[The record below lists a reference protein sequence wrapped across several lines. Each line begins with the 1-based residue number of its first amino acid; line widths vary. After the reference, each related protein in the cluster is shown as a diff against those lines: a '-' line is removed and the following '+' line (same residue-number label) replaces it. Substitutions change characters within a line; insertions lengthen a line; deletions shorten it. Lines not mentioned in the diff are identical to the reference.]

1 MSTGAAQQYDQ
12 PMDAQRPKRVKVTV
26 SLDPERLEKAR
37 RAVELGRA
45 PSISAWFEL
54 ALTRLECNFGWEN
67 GVLQELIAELEQIYG
82 PCTPDEEAWAER
94 VLSGL

>member
-1 MSTGAAQQYDQ
+1 MSAAAAQQYDQ

-26 SLDPERLEKAR
+26 SLDPERLEMAR

-54 ALTRLECNFGWEN
+54 ALTKLECNFGWEE
-67 GVLQELIAELEQIYG
+67 GVLEELLAGLDREYG
-82 PCTPDEEAWAER
+82 PVSEEAKAWADR
-94 VLSGL
+94 FLSAP